1 MLSFL
6 DQNKRIENKRN
17 NSSAIFSQGTY
28 YPKKSDSNLNIQN
41 RFLKMFW
48 GETGATMITS
58 SENE

>member
-17 NSSAIFSQGTY
+17 NSSAIFPQGTY
-28 YPKKSDSNLNIQN
+28 CPKKSDSNLNIQN
-41 RFLKMFW
+41 RFLEIFW

-58 SENE
+58 SEN